1 MSQKFILISSMQNCR
16 ECNEHSKY
24 NKIRKIY
31 KNHTTGVEELKVLV
45 AANMKYPYNL
55 LIYVQEKINYNL

>member
-1 MSQKFILISSMQNCR
+1 MQNCR